1 MIMRCQ
7 GKFIS
12 CNKRTTLVGDVNNGG
27 GYAYVEVYG
36 KSWEISVLYAN
47 FVVKA

>member
-7 GKFIS
+7 GKFVS
-12 CNKRTTLVGDVNNGG
+12 CNKSTTLVGDVNNGG
-27 GYAYVEVYG
+27 DCAYVEV
-36 KSWEISVLYAN
+36 WEISVLYAN